1 MRCNPDHPDSKP
13 DAPKNRTEQL
23 VEAFT
28 RQMRETYVLLGKS
41 LIPLM
46 EDKPGDIE
54 QLIELGTVYE
64 QLGCMR
70 EAAITYERLL
80 QLNPRRLPNH
90 AQAFLDR
97 HLDLISL
104 ETQDTPDTQHGPPKG
119 ESK

>member
-1 MRCNPDHPDSKP
+1 MPRHPDHPAPKP
-13 DAPKNRTEQL
+13 GAPKNRTDQL

-46 EDKPGDIE
+46 EDKPEDIE
-54 QLIELGTVYE
+54 QLIELGAVYE

-70 EAAITYERLL
+70 EAATTYERLR
-80 QLNPRRLPNH
+80 QLNPRRLPKH

-97 HLDLISL
+97 HRDLI
-104 ETQDTPDTQHGPPKG
+104 DPKTPDAPSARPGTNRGKTT
-119 ESK
+119 

>member
-1 MRCNPDHPDSKP
+1 MPRHSDHPGSKP

-46 EDKPGDIE
+46 EDKPEDLDT
-54 QLIELGTVYE
+54 LIELGGVYE

-70 EAAITYERLL
+70 EAATTYERLR
-80 QLNPRRLPNH
+80 QLNPGQLPKR
-90 AQAFLDR
+90 AQAFIEQHR
-97 HLDLISL
+97 GLIDPEEGNAPVTSP
-104 ETQDTPDTQHGPPKG
+104 ESNEG
-119 ESK
+119 ERT